1 MLQGWKRAFLREPAG
16 TLVSGGLE
24 GVSFGDGLV
33 EPGAGLADRL
43 LGGPLAVK
51 LEISLDP
58 SARESGQKLGDAA
71 GPDAD
76 VGELFG

>member
-1 MLQGWKRAFLREPAG
+1 VLQGWKRAVPLRPAG
-16 TLVSGGLE
+16 ALFSGGLE

-33 EPGAGLADRL
+33 EPGAGLANRL

-51 LEISLDP
+51 LEVGLDP
-58 SARESGQKLGDAA
+58 SARESGQELGDTA